1 MDTNVNNTNDE
12 IEIDLRQL
20 FFVLLD
26 KIWII
31 ILSGIGCALL
41 GLMISKFFLVPE
53 YESTTQLYVINRQTE
68 GKVSSADLSA
78 GTQLTKD
85 YKELVISRPVTEQ
98 VISDLDLDMTHGQLE
113 EKITVETPQDSR
125 ILKIIVR
132 DTDPYRAKSIADA
145 MATVSVDTI
154 ATVMET
160 EKANIIE
167 QGDLPMSP
175 VSPNV
180 MRNTVIGGAIG
191 AFLAILIILAV
202 FLLDDTIKS
211 EDDVE
216 KHLGLSVLSVIPIQ
230 EDEKKKKGT
239 RKKSAS
245 GNASKTARRG

>member
-98 VISDLDLDMTHGQLE
+98 VISDLNLDMTHGQLE

-132 DTDPYRAKSIADA
+132 GIFF
-145 MATVSVDTI
+145 
-154 ATVMET
+154 
-160 EKANIIE
+160 NI
-167 QGDLPMSP
+167 G
-175 VSPNV
+175 
-180 MRNTVIGGAIG
+180 
-191 AFLAILIILAV
+191 
-202 FLLDDTIKS
+202 
-211 EDDVE
+211 
-216 KHLGLSVLSVIPIQ
+216 
-230 EDEKKKKGT
+230 
-239 RKKSAS
+239 
-245 GNASKTARRG
+245 